1 MKRPI
6 LIRLP
11 RPPRDAFALPLP
23 SDAAKAK
30 AERYRRLF
38 AALAAH
44 ADVVVDA
51 AAKGALTHA
60 EPGATHATGGP
71 AGGAVPDDVRGASPA
86 RAQGRAPQAC
96 QPRDVA
102 WPRVA
107 RGRCRNAPTPIG
119 HNAHRAGRMPADR
132 MNDRRSHHG
141 TIPNER
147 RHSG

>member
-51 AAKGALTHA
+51 AAKGALTHDEA
-60 EPGATHATGGP
+60 LAALQRHA
-71 AGGAVPDDVRGASPA
+71 R
-86 RAQGRAPQAC
+86 RFQA
-96 QPRDVA
+96 DLLLL
-102 WPRVA
+102 
-107 RGRCRNAPTPIG
+107 
-119 HNAHRAGRMPADR
+119 
-132 MNDRRSHHG
+132 
-141 TIPNER
+141 ER
-147 RHSG
+147 EVQS

>member
-1 MKRPI
+1 VKRPI

-51 AAKGALTHA
+51 AAKGALTHDEA
-60 EPGATHATGGP
+60 LAALLTPRA
-71 AGGAVPDDVRGASPA
+71 A
-86 RAQGRAPQAC
+86 RQ
-96 QPRDVA
+96 
-102 WPRVA
+102 VA
-107 RGRCRNAPTPIG
+107 RSLTMFAERARPVRKGGRRKRVSLVT
-119 HNAHRAGRMPADR
+119 
-132 MNDRRSHHG
+132 
-141 TIPNER
+141 
-147 RHSG
+147 